1 MFMGLYSTV
10 ASIETSFLSGLLSH
24 NLEIFLGVDD
34 IPRLETI
41 PWDPIGC
48 FLLSNIIARNVELP
62 FEMVFAVHRG
72 QPNS

>member
-1 MFMGLYSTV
+1 ME
-10 ASIETSFLSGLLSH
+10 SIETSFLSGLLSH
-24 NLEIFLGVDD
+24 HLEIFLGVDD

-41 PWDPIGC
+41 PWDPIGG
-48 FLLSNIIARNVELP
+48 FFVVKYHRQKSVELP

>member
-1 MFMGLYSTV
+1 
-10 ASIETSFLSGLLSH
+10 
-24 NLEIFLGVDD
+24 
-34 IPRLETI
+34 LETI